1 MRNINKFNSIKQNLK
16 QDKQFYLNNSGIL
29 VNRFCLLNIL
39 GSGGQARVQQAFDL
53 KTRKMCAVKIMLDY
67 SEEYKSMLKTEV
79 TAMRKINHP
88 NVLTMIGTGHG
99 DVTDVQTKVVKE

>member
-1 MRNINKFNSIKQNLK
+1 MKKINKFILVKQNLK

-67 SEEYKSMLKTEV
+67 SEEYKSMLNTEV
-79 TAMRKINHP
+79 TAIRKINHP
-88 NVLTMIGTGHG
+88 HVIKVVGTGHG
-99 DVTDVQTKVVKE
+99 DVIDVQTKDVKE